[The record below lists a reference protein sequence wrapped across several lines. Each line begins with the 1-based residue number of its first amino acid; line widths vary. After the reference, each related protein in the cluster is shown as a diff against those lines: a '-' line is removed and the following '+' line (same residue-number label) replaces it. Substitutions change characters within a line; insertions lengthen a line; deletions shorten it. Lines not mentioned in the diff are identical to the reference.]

1 MSQLLRRN
9 ECGARH
15 MALYIYVGAY
25 LRLRAGFM
33 DSVFIFPGGH
43 SVTRSHTSLVV
54 YPVLYQEGTEG
65 QVAG

>member
-33 DSVFIFPGGH
+33 DSV
-43 SVTRSHTSLVV
+43 TRSHTSLVV